1 MPSTQRVRFANSG
14 EVKLTSR
21 PYIPAQRGVYTGMTF
36 MRFSI
41 DAHAIGRHLT
51 GNEVYVRNLLEGF
64 ASLDRKSEFIAYTS
78 VRGAEE
84 YLPPRIRNR
93 RVSENPFLRLGM
105 DLALRVREDSPDL
118 LHVQYTSPLFCPV
131 PVVVSIHD
139 VSYLEHPEFF
149 TAARRMQLRVT
160 VERTVRRAAKILT
173 LSEFSRQGIAR
184 AYQLDPDR
192 IAVVPAACSSI
203 FKPVSRPRA
212 KSFVEGRFQIAEPF
226 VLCVGDLQPR
236 KNPLGLIRAFE
247 ELVAA
252 CPELPHQLVLVGKDT
267 WYAPKVHQAAENSP
281 FGNRIRFTGYVDDAE
296 LLQLYNAC
304 DIFVFPSFYEGFGIP
319 ILEAM
324 ACGRAVA
331 CANTS
336 AMPEVAGQAAVLFDP
351 HSPGEMM
358 AAMRDLLRNPELRAR
373 KERLG
378 QQNAARFSWRG
389 TARQTLDVYYEV
401 AGVPAHRTRRAL
413 AAGRR

>member
-1 MPSTQRVRFANSG
+1 
-14 EVKLTSR
+14 
-21 PYIPAQRGVYTGMTF
+21 

-51 GNEVYVRNLLEGF
+51 GNEVYVRSLLEGF
-64 ASLDRKSEFIAYTS
+64 ASLDKKSEFIAYTS

-84 YLPPRIRNR
+84 CVPGRIRTR
-93 RVSENPFLRLGM
+93 RVSENPFVRLGL
-105 DLALRVREDSPDL
+105 DLPLCVRKDAPDL
-118 LHVQYTSPLFCPV
+118 LHVQYTAPLYCSA

-149 TAARRMQLRVT
+149 PMARRVQLRIS

-184 AYQLDPDR
+184 SYGLDPEKV
-192 IAVVPAACSSI
+192 AVVPAACSEI
-203 FKPVSRPRA
+203 FKPVSRSVA
-212 KSFVEGRFQIAEPF
+212 KAFVEGRFQVAHPF
-226 VLCVGDLQPR
+226 ILCVGDLQPR

-247 ELVAA
+247 ELVGNY
-252 CPELPHQLVLVGKDT
+252 PELPHHLVMVGKDT
-267 WYAPKVHQAAENSP
+267 WYAPKVHQAAEHSP
-281 FGNRIRFTGYVDDAE
+281 FGNRIHFTGYVDDAE
-296 LLQLYNAC
+296 LLQIYNAC
-304 DIFVFPSFYEGFGIP
+304 DIFVFPSYYEGFGIP

-336 AMPEVAGQAAVLFDP
+336 AMPEVAGSAAVLFNP
-351 HSPGEMM
+351 HSTGEMM
-358 AAMRDLLRNPELRAR
+358 TSMRDLLRNAELRAR
-373 KERLG
+373 KERMG
-378 QQNAARFSWRG
+378 QQNAARFSWKG

-401 AGVPAHRTRRAL
+401 AGINAKQGRRATTM
-413 AAGRR
+413 GRR

>member
-1 MPSTQRVRFANSG
+1 
-14 EVKLTSR
+14 
-21 PYIPAQRGVYTGMTF
+21 

-51 GNEVYVRNLLEGF
+51 GNEVYVRSLLEGF
-64 ASLDRKSEFIAYTS
+64 ASLDKKSEFIAYTS

-84 YLPPRIRNR
+84 YVPSRIRTR
-93 RVSENPFLRLGM
+93 RVSENPFVRLGL
-105 DLALRVREDSPDL
+105 DLARHVRADAPDL
-118 LHVQYTSPLFCPV
+118 LHVQYTAPLFCPA

-149 TAARRMQLRVT
+149 TTSRRVQLRIS

-184 AYQLDPDR
+184 SYGLDPDR
-192 IAVVPAACSSI
+192 IAVVPAACSEI
-203 FKPVSRPRA
+203 FKPVSRPKA
-212 KSFVEGRFQIAEPF
+212 KSFVEGRFGITQPF
-226 VLCVGDLQPR
+226 VLNVGDLQPR

-247 ELVAA
+247 ELIGN
-252 CPELPHQLVLVGKDT
+252 CPELPHHLVLVGKDT

-281 FGNRIRFTGYVDDAE
+281 FGNRIHFTGYVDDAE

-304 DIFVFPSFYEGFGIP
+304 EIFVFPSFYEGFGIP

-336 AMPEVAGQAAVLFDP
+336 AMPEVAGTAAVLFDP
-351 HSPGEMM
+351 HSTEAMM
-358 AAMRDLLRNPELRAR
+358 TSMRDLLRNAELRAR

-378 QQNAARFSWRG
+378 QQNAARFSWKG
-389 TARQTLDVYYEV
+389 TAKQTLDVYYEV
-401 AGVPAHRTRRAL
+401 AGVRARQAQG
-413 AAGRR
+413 AAQMGRR

>member
-1 MPSTQRVRFANSG
+1 
-14 EVKLTSR
+14 
-21 PYIPAQRGVYTGMTF
+21 
-36 MRFSI
+36 MRFCI

-51 GNEVYVRNLLEGF
+51 GNEVYVRSLLEGY
-64 ASLDRKSEFIAYTS
+64 AALDKKSEFIAYTS

-84 YLPPRIRNR
+84 HVPSRIRTR
-93 RVSENPFLRLGM
+93 RVSENPFVRLGV
-105 DLALRVREDSPDL
+105 DLARRVREDCPDL
-118 LHVQYTSPLFCPV
+118 LHVQYTSPLFCAA

-149 TAARRMQLRVT
+149 PAARRMQLQWT

-184 AYQLDPDR
+184 AYALDPSR
-192 IAVVPAACSSI
+192 IAVVPAACAEI
-203 FKPVSRPRA
+203 FKPVSRTNA
-212 KSFVEGRFQIAEPF
+212 KSFVEGRFQVAHPF

-247 ELVAA
+247 ELVAT
-252 CPELPHQLVLVGKDT
+252 CPELPHHLVMVGKDT
-267 WYAPKVHQAAENSP
+267 WYAPRVHQAAENSP
-281 FGNRIRFTGYVDDAE
+281 FGNRIHFTGYVDDSE

-336 AMPEVAGQAAVLFDP
+336 AMPEVAGSAAVLFDP
-351 HSPGEMM
+351 QNTPEMA
-358 AAMRDLLRNPELRAR
+358 AAMRDLLRNAELRAR

-378 QQNAARFSWRG
+378 LQNATRFSWRG

-401 AGVPAHRTRRAL
+401 AGAKPKQARRGSAV
-413 AAGRR
+413 GRR

>member
-1 MPSTQRVRFANSG
+1 
-14 EVKLTSR
+14 
-21 PYIPAQRGVYTGMTF
+21 

-51 GNEVYVRNLLEGF
+51 GNEVYVRSLLEGF
-64 ASLDRKSEFIAYTS
+64 ASLDKKSEFIAYTS

-84 YLPPRIRNR
+84 YVPSRIRTR
-93 RVSENPFLRLGM
+93 QVSENPFVRLGI
-105 DLALRVREDSPDL
+105 DLARRVRADAPDL
-118 LHVQYTSPLFCPV
+118 LHVQYTAPLFCSA

-139 VSYLEHPEFF
+139 VSYIEHPEFF
-149 TAARRMQLRVT
+149 PAARRVQLRLT

-184 AYQLDPDR
+184 AYGLDPSR
-192 IAVVPAACSSI
+192 IAVVPAACSEI
-203 FKPVSRPRA
+203 FKPISRSKA
-212 KSFVEGRFQIAEPF
+212 KSFVEGRFQINEPF
-226 VLCVGDLQPR
+226 ILNVGDLQPR

-247 ELVAA
+247 ELIGN
-252 CPELPHQLVLVGKDT
+252 CPELPHHLVLVGKDT

-281 FGNRIRFTGYVDDAE
+281 FGNRIHFTGYVDDSE
-296 LLQLYNAC
+296 LLKLYNAC

-336 AMPEVAGQAAVLFDP
+336 AMPEVAGSAAVLFDP
-351 HSPGEMM
+351 HSTEAMM
-358 AAMRDLLRNPELRAR
+358 TSMRDLLRNNELRAR

-378 QQNAARFSWRG
+378 QQNASRFSWRG
-389 TARQTLDVYYEV
+389 TAQQTLDVYYEV
-401 AGVPAHRTRRAL
+401 AGVRARQAQG
-413 AAGRR
+413 AAQVGRR

>member
-1 MPSTQRVRFANSG
+1 
-14 EVKLTSR
+14 
-21 PYIPAQRGVYTGMTF
+21 

-51 GNEVYVRNLLEGF
+51 GNEVYVRSLLEGF
-64 ASLDRKSEFIAYTS
+64 ASLDKKSEFIAYTS

-84 YLPPRIRNR
+84 HVPSRIRTR
-93 RVSENPFLRLGM
+93 RVSENPFIRLGI
-105 DLALRVREDSPDL
+105 DLARRVHADAPDL
-118 LHVQYTSPLFCPV
+118 LHVQYTAPLFCPA

-149 TAARRMQLRVT
+149 PASRRVQLRLS

-184 AYQLDPDR
+184 SYNLDPER
-192 IAVVPAACSSI
+192 IAVVPAACSNV
-203 FKPVSRPRA
+203 FKPVSRPKA
-212 KSFVEGRFQIAEPF
+212 KSFVEGRFQIKHPF
-226 VLCVGDLQPR
+226 ILCVGDLQPR

-247 ELVAA
+247 ELIGN
-252 CPELPHQLVLVGKDT
+252 CPELPHHLVMVGKDT
-267 WYAPKVHQAAENSP
+267 WYASKVHQAAEHSP
-281 FGNRIRFTGYVDDAE
+281 FGNRIHFTGYVDDTE
-296 LLQLYNAC
+296 LLQIYNAC

-336 AMPEVAGQAAVLFDP
+336 AMPEVAGTAAILFNP
-351 HSPGEMM
+351 HSTEEMM
-358 AAMRDLLRNPELRAR
+358 VSMRNLLRNAELRSR

-378 QQNAARFSWRG
+378 QQNAARFSWEG
-389 TARQTLDVYYEV
+389 TAKQTLDVYYQV
-401 AGVPAHRTRRAL
+401 AGTRTRKAQRA
-413 AAGRR
+413 APVGRR

>member
-1 MPSTQRVRFANSG
+1 
-14 EVKLTSR
+14 
-21 PYIPAQRGVYTGMTF
+21 

-51 GNEVYVRNLLEGF
+51 GNEVYVRSLLEGY
-64 ASLDRKSEFIAYTS
+64 ASLDKKSEFIAYTS

-84 YLPPRIRNR
+84 YVPSPIRTR
-93 RVSENPFLRLGM
+93 RVSENPFIRLGL
-105 DLALRVREDSPDL
+105 DLARRVRADKPDL

-131 PVVVSIHD
+131 PTVVSIHD

-149 TAARRMQLRVT
+149 PAARRVQLRIS

-173 LSEFSRQGIAR
+173 LSEFSRQGISR
-184 AYQLDPDR
+184 AYGLDPDR
-192 IAVVPAACSSI
+192 IAVVPAACSDI
-203 FKPVSRPRA
+203 FKPVSRPKA
-212 KSFVEGRFQIAEPF
+212 KSFVEGRFQLIHPF
-226 VLCVGDLQPR
+226 ILCVGDLQPR

-247 ELVAA
+247 ELVAN
-252 CPELPHQLVLVGKDT
+252 CPELPHHLVLVGKDT

-281 FGNRIRFTGYVDDAE
+281 FGNRIHFTGYVNDAE

-304 DIFVFPSFYEGFGIP
+304 EIFVFPSFYEGFGIP

-336 AMPEVAGQAAVLFDP
+336 AMPEVAGSAALVFDP
-351 HSPGEMM
+351 HSTSEMM
-358 AAMRDLLRNPELRAR
+358 ASMRDLLRNAELRAR

-389 TARQTLDVYYEV
+389 TAQQTLDVYYAV
-401 AGVPAHRTRRAL
+401 AEHGVKL
-413 AAGRR
+413 AAKAAPVGRR

>member
-1 MPSTQRVRFANSG
+1 
-14 EVKLTSR
+14 
-21 PYIPAQRGVYTGMTF
+21 

-41 DAHAIGRHLT
+41 DAHAIGSHLT
-51 GNEVYVRNLLEGF
+51 GNEVYVRSLLEGF
-64 ASLDRKSEFIAYTS
+64 ASLDKKSEFIAYTS

-84 YLPPRIRNR
+84 HVPARIRTR

-105 DLALRVREDSPDL
+105 DLALRVRSDAPDL
-118 LHVQYTSPLFCPV
+118 LHVQYTAPLFCPA
-131 PVVVSIHD
+131 PIVVSIHD

-149 TAARRMQLRVT
+149 PASRRIQLRVS

-184 AYQLDPDR
+184 SYGLDPDKV
-192 IAVVPAACSSI
+192 AVVPAACSEI
-203 FKPVSRPRA
+203 FRPVARQKA
-212 KSFVEGRFQIAEPF
+212 ASFVEGRFQIDAPF
-226 VLCVGDLQPR
+226 VLNVGDLQPR

-247 ELVAA
+247 ELVGT
-252 CPELPHQLVLVGKDT
+252 CPELPHHLVLVGKDT
-267 WYAPKVHQAAENSP
+267 WYSPRVHQAAENSP
-281 FGNRIRFTGYVDDAE
+281 FGNRIHFTGYVDDAE

-331 CANTS
+331 CSNTS
-336 AMPEVAGQAAVLFDP
+336 AMPEVAGTAAVLFDP
-351 HSPGEMM
+351 HSTEAMM
-358 AAMRDLLRNPELRAR
+358 ASMRELLRNAELRSR

-378 QQNAARFSWRG
+378 QQNAARFSWKG
-389 TARQTLDVYYEV
+389 TAKQTLDVYYEV
-401 AGVPAHRTRRAL
+401 AGSRVRQGQRATT
-413 AAGRR
+413 AGRR

>member
-1 MPSTQRVRFANSG
+1 
-14 EVKLTSR
+14 
-21 PYIPAQRGVYTGMTF
+21 

-51 GNEVYVRNLLEGF
+51 GNEVYVRSLLEGF
-64 ASLDRKSEFIAYTS
+64 ASLDKKSEFIAYTS

-84 YLPPRIRNR
+84 YVPSRIRTR
-93 RVSENPFLRLGM
+93 QVSENPFVRLGI
-105 DLALRVREDSPDL
+105 DLARRVRADAPDL
-118 LHVQYTSPLFCPV
+118 LHVQYTAPLFCSA

-139 VSYLEHPEFF
+139 VSYIEHPEFF
-149 TAARRMQLRVT
+149 PAARRVQLRLT

-184 AYQLDPDR
+184 AYGLDPSR
-192 IAVVPAACSSI
+192 IAVVPAACSEI
-203 FKPVSRPRA
+203 FKPISRSKA
-212 KSFVEGRFQIAEPF
+212 KSFVEGRFQINEPF
-226 VLCVGDLQPR
+226 ILNVGDLQPR

-247 ELVAA
+247 ELIGT
-252 CPELPHQLVLVGKDT
+252 CPELPHHLVLVGKDT

-281 FGNRIRFTGYVDDAE
+281 FGNRIHFTGYVDDSE
-296 LLQLYNAC
+296 LLKLYNAC

-336 AMPEVAGQAAVLFDP
+336 AMPEVAGSAAVLFDP
-351 HSPGEMM
+351 HSTEAMM
-358 AAMRDLLRNPELRAR
+358 TSMRDLLRNNELRAR

-378 QQNAARFSWRG
+378 QQNASRFSWRG
-389 TARQTLDVYYEV
+389 TAQQTLDVYYEV
-401 AGVPAHRTRRAL
+401 AGVRARQAQG
-413 AAGRR
+413 AAQVGRR

>member
-1 MPSTQRVRFANSG
+1 
-14 EVKLTSR
+14 
-21 PYIPAQRGVYTGMTF
+21 

-51 GNEVYVRNLLEGF
+51 GNEVYVRSLLEGY
-64 ASLDRKSEFIAYTS
+64 AALDKKSEFIAYTS

-84 YLPPRIRNR
+84 YVPQRIRTR
-93 RVSENPFLRLGM
+93 RVSENPFLRLGV
-105 DLALRVREDSPDL
+105 DLAMRVRADAPDL
-118 LHVQYTSPLFCPV
+118 LHVQYTAPLFCPA
-131 PVVVSIHD
+131 PIVVSIHD

-149 TAARRMQLRVT
+149 PPARRIQLKLS

-184 AYQLDPDR
+184 SYGLDPEK

-203 FKPVSRPRA
+203 FRPVSRPKA
-212 KSFVEGRFQIAEPF
+212 TAFVEGRFQVAHPY

-247 ELVAA
+247 ELVAN
-252 CPELPHQLVLVGKDT
+252 CPELPHHLVMVGKDT
-267 WYAPKVHQAAENSP
+267 WYASKVHQAAEQSP
-281 FGNRIRFTGYVDDAE
+281 FGNRIHFTGYVDDSE

-336 AMPEVAGQAAVLFDP
+336 AMPEVAGSAAMLFDP
-351 HSPGEMM
+351 HSMEGMM
-358 AAMRDLLRNPELRAR
+358 LAMRDLLVNPELRAR
-373 KERLG
+373 MEWLG
-378 QQNAARFSWRG
+378 QQNAARFSWKG

-401 AGVPAHRTRRAL
+401 AGVRVKTQRVAPV
-413 AAGRR
+413 GRR

>member
-1 MPSTQRVRFANSG
+1 
-14 EVKLTSR
+14 
-21 PYIPAQRGVYTGMTF
+21 

-51 GNEVYVRNLLEGF
+51 GNEVYVRSLLEGF
-64 ASLDRKSEFIAYTS
+64 AALDKKSEFIAYTS

-84 YLPPRIRNR
+84 YVPSRVRTW
-93 RVSENPFLRLGM
+93 RVSENPFLRLGV
-105 DLALRVREDSPDL
+105 DLARRVRADAPDL
-118 LHVQYTSPLFCPV
+118 LHVQYTAPLFCPV

-149 TAARRMQLRVT
+149 TRSRRVQLQFT

-184 AYQLDPDR
+184 SYGLDPDR
-192 IAVVPAACSSI
+192 IAVVPAACSEI
-203 FKPVSRPRA
+203 FKPVSRPKA
-212 KSFVEGRFQIAEPF
+212 KSFVEGRFQISEPYI
-226 VLCVGDLQPR
+226 LCVGDLQPR
-236 KNPLGLIRAFE
+236 KNTLGLIRAFE
-247 ELVAA
+247 ELVAN
-252 CPELPHQLVLVGKDT
+252 CPELPQHLVMVGKDT

-281 FGNRIRFTGYVDDAE
+281 FGNRIHFTGYVDDAE

-331 CANTS
+331 CSNTS
-336 AMPEVAGQAAVLFDP
+336 AMPEVAGSAAVLFDP
-351 HSPGEMM
+351 HSTGQMM
-358 AAMRDLLRNPELRAR
+358 RSMRDLLRNAELRSR

-378 QQNAARFSWRG
+378 QQNASRFSWKG
-389 TARQTLDVYYEV
+389 TAKQTLDVYYEV
-401 AGVPAHRTRRAL
+401 AGIRAKQAQR
-413 AAGRR
+413 AAPVGRR

>member
-1 MPSTQRVRFANSG
+1 
-14 EVKLTSR
+14 
-21 PYIPAQRGVYTGMTF
+21 

-51 GNEVYVRNLLEGF
+51 GNEVYVRSLLEGF
-64 ASLDRKSEFIAYTS
+64 AALDKKSEFIAYTS

-84 YLPPRIRNR
+84 HVPSRIRTR
-93 RVSENPFLRLGM
+93 RVSENPFLRLGI
-105 DLALRVREDSPDL
+105 DLSRRVRSDSPDL
-118 LHVQYTSPLFCPV
+118 LHVQYTAPLFCPA

-149 TAARRMQLRVT
+149 PAARRLQLRVS

-184 AYQLDPDR
+184 SYGLDPER
-192 IAVVPAACSSI
+192 IAVVPAACSDI
-203 FKPVSRPRA
+203 FKPVSRPKA
-212 KSFVEGRFQIAEPF
+212 KSFVEGRFQVAHPY

-247 ELVAA
+247 ELVGNN
-252 CPELPHQLVLVGKDT
+252 PELPHHLVMVGKDT
-267 WYAPKVHQAAENSP
+267 WYAPRVHQAAEHSP
-281 FGNRIRFTGYVDDAE
+281 FGNRIHFTGYVDDAE

-304 DIFVFPSFYEGFGIP
+304 DIFVFPSYYEGFGIP

-336 AMPEVAGQAAVLFDP
+336 AMPEVAGSAAVLFNP
-351 HSPGEMM
+351 HSTEEMM
-358 AAMRDLLRNPELRAR
+358 VAMRDLLRNAELRAR

-378 QQNAARFSWRG
+378 QQNATRFSWRG
-389 TARQTLDVYYEV
+389 TAKQTLDVYYQV
-401 AGVPAHRTRRAL
+401 AGARARQMQR
-413 AAGRR
+413 ATPVGRR

>member
-1 MPSTQRVRFANSG
+1 
-14 EVKLTSR
+14 
-21 PYIPAQRGVYTGMTF
+21 
-36 MRFSI
+36 MRFCI

-51 GNEVYVRNLLEGF
+51 GNEVYVRSLLEGY
-64 ASLDRKSEFIAYTS
+64 AALDKKSEFIAYTS

-84 YLPPRIRNR
+84 HVPARILTR
-93 RVSENPFLRLGM
+93 RVSENPFVRLGV
-105 DLALRVREDSPDL
+105 DLARRVREDCPDL
-118 LHVQYTSPLFCPV
+118 LHVQYTSPLFCAA

-149 TAARRMQLRVT
+149 PAARRIQLRWT

-184 AYQLDPDR
+184 AYSLDPSK
-192 IAVVPAACSSI
+192 IAVVPAACAEI
-203 FKPVSRPRA
+203 FKPVSRTKA
-212 KSFVEGRFQIAEPF
+212 KSFVEGRFQVAHPF

-247 ELVAA
+247 ELVAT
-252 CPELPHQLVLVGKDT
+252 CPELPHHLVMVGKDT
-267 WYAPKVHQAAENSP
+267 WFAPRVHQAAENSP
-281 FGNRIRFTGYVDDAE
+281 FGNRIHFTGYVDDSE

-336 AMPEVAGQAAVLFDP
+336 AMPEVAGSAAVLFDP
-351 HSPGEMM
+351 HRTEEMA
-358 AAMRDLLRNPELRAR
+358 AAMRDLLRNAELRAR

-378 QQNAARFSWRG
+378 LQNATRFSWRG

-401 AGVPAHRTRRAL
+401 AGAKAKEPRRGSAV
-413 AAGRR
+413 GRR

>member
-1 MPSTQRVRFANSG
+1 
-14 EVKLTSR
+14 
-21 PYIPAQRGVYTGMTF
+21 

-51 GNEVYVRNLLEGF
+51 GNEVYVRSLLEGF
-64 ASLDRKSEFIAYTS
+64 ASLDKKSEFIAYTS

-84 YLPPRIRNR
+84 FVPSRIRTR
-93 RVSENPFLRLGM
+93 RVSENPFVRLGV
-105 DLALRVREDSPDL
+105 DLARRVRADAPDL
-118 LHVQYTSPLFCPV
+118 LHVQYTAPLFCPS

-149 TAARRMQLRVT
+149 TTARRIQLQFT
-160 VERTVRRAAKILT
+160 VERTVRQAAKILT

-184 AYQLDPDR
+184 SYGLDPKR
-192 IAVVPAACSSI
+192 IAVVPAACSDI
-203 FKPVSRPRA
+203 FKPVSRPKA
-212 KSFVEGRFQIAEPF
+212 KSFVEGRFQITHPF
-226 VLCVGDLQPR
+226 ILNVGDLQPR

-247 ELVAA
+247 ELIGA
-252 CPELPHQLVLVGKDT
+252 CPELPHHLVMVGKDT
-267 WYAPKVHQAAENSP
+267 WYAPRVHQAAEHSP
-281 FGNRIRFTGYVDDAE
+281 FGNRIHFTGYVDDAE

-331 CANTS
+331 CSNTS
-336 AMPEVAGQAAVLFDP
+336 AMPEVAGSAALTFDP
-351 HSPGEMM
+351 HSTEAMM
-358 AAMRDLLRNPELRAR
+358 MSMRDLLRNSELRAR

-378 QQNAARFSWRG
+378 QQNASRFSWKG
-389 TARQTLDVYYEV
+389 TAKQTLDVYYEV
-401 AGVPAHRTRRAL
+401 AGVRAKQAQGAL
-413 AAGRR
+413 HAGRR

>member
-1 MPSTQRVRFANSG
+1 
-14 EVKLTSR
+14 
-21 PYIPAQRGVYTGMTF
+21 
-36 MRFSI
+36 MRFCI

-51 GNEVYVRNLLEGF
+51 GNEVYVRSLLEGY
-64 ASLDRKSEFIAYTS
+64 AALDNKSEFIAYTS

-84 YLPPRIRNR
+84 HVPARIRTR
-93 RVSENPFLRLGM
+93 RVSENPFVRLGV
-105 DLALRVREDSPDL
+105 DLARRVRQDCPDL
-118 LHVQYTSPLFCPV
+118 LHVQYTSPLFCPA

-149 TAARRMQLRVT
+149 PAARRMQLQWS

-184 AYQLDPDR
+184 AYALDPSR
-192 IAVVPAACSSI
+192 IAVVPAACAEI
-203 FKPVSRPRA
+203 FKPVSRAKA
-212 KSFVEGRFQIAEPF
+212 KSFVEGRFQVAHPF

-247 ELVAA
+247 ELVATS
-252 CPELPHQLVLVGKDT
+252 PELPHHLVMVGKDT
-267 WYAPKVHQAAENSP
+267 WYAPKVHQAVEHSP
-281 FGNRIRFTGYVDDAE
+281 FGNRIHFTGYVDDSE

-336 AMPEVAGQAAVLFDP
+336 AMPEVAGSAAVLFDP
-351 HSPGEMM
+351 HNTGEMT
-358 AAMRDLLRNPELRAR
+358 AAMRDLLRNAELRAR

-378 QQNAARFSWRG
+378 LQNAARFSWRG

-401 AGVPAHRTRRAL
+401 AGAQAKPARRGSAV
-413 AAGRR
+413 GRR

>member
-1 MPSTQRVRFANSG
+1 
-14 EVKLTSR
+14 
-21 PYIPAQRGVYTGMTF
+21 

-51 GNEVYVRNLLEGF
+51 GNEVYVRSLLEGF
-64 ASLDRKSEFIAYTS
+64 ASLDKKSEFIAYTS

-84 YLPPRIRNR
+84 YVPSRIRTR
-93 RVSENPFLRLGM
+93 QVSENPFVRLGI
-105 DLALRVREDSPDL
+105 DLARRVRADAPDL
-118 LHVQYTSPLFCPV
+118 LHVQYTAPLFCPA

-139 VSYLEHPEFF
+139 VSYIEHPEFF
-149 TAARRMQLRVT
+149 TTARRVQLQIS

-184 AYQLDPDR
+184 SYGLDPGR
-192 IAVVPAACSSI
+192 IAVVPAACSEI
-203 FKPVSRPRA
+203 FKPVSRPKA
-212 KSFVEGRFQIAEPF
+212 KSFVEGRFQVTAPF
-226 VLCVGDLQPR
+226 ILNVGDLQPR

-247 ELVAA
+247 ELIGT
-252 CPELPHQLVLVGKDT
+252 CPELPHHLVLVGKDT

-281 FGNRIRFTGYVDDAE
+281 FGNRIHFTGYVDDAE

-304 DIFVFPSFYEGFGIP
+304 EIFVFPSFYEGFGIP

-336 AMPEVAGQAAVLFDP
+336 AMPEVAGTAALLFDP
-351 HSPGEMM
+351 HSTEAMM
-358 AAMRDLLRNPELRAR
+358 TSMRDLLRNNELRAR

-378 QQNAARFSWRG
+378 QQNASRFSWKG
-389 TARQTLDVYYEV
+389 TAQQTLDVYYEV
-401 AGVPAHRTRRAL
+401 AGVRAKQAQG
-413 AAGRR
+413 AAQVGRR